1 MLFLQNKS
9 EEKPC
14 SIYFYINPFLHGAI
28 PHSQNEIKTRVFFSS
43 IQTYYLYR
51 GEASFQKHLDKDQ
64 LSWLHLA
71 LKILLFKNWLVWIQD
86 PFIKWT
92 WPFHRFKLPPTDMVF
107 SYHIYT
113 TTVCVCSL
121 CAKINYLNM
130 KQKKK
135 KNFFSTLNQKTR
147 DQSILF
153 SYFPSYTWNNFLL
166 YWNDLTFLGI
176 ISFLIID
183 FQNHPYFLLPK
194 KKFFFFRNNSFS
206 HTVLHILYI
215 YYSI

>member
-130 KQKKK
+130 KKKK
-135 KNFFSTLNQKTR
+135 KIFYTKSKNSR
-147 DQSILF
+147 SIY
-153 SYFPSYTWNNFLL
+153 SFLL
-166 YWNDLTFLGI
+166 L
-176 ISFLIID
+176 SFLYMKWFSIILKWFD
-183 FQNHPYFLLPK
+183 KLF
-194 KKFFFFRNNSFS
+194 
-206 HTVLHILYI
+206 
-215 YYSI
+215 

>member
-1 MLFLQNKS
+1 MDFESIFVHALFAKQKWRKALFNLLLHKSIPPWGNSQQPKWNKN
-9 EEKPC
+9 EG
-14 SIYFYINPFLHGAI
+14 IFFF
-28 PHSQNEIKTRVFFSS
+28 HSDIH
-43 IQTYYLYR
+43 YLYR
-51 GEASFQKHLDKDQ
+51 AEASFQKHLDKDQ

-130 KQKKK
+130 KQNKKK
-135 KNFFSTLNQKTR
+135 FLHKIQKLEINLFFS
-147 DQSILF
+147 
-153 SYFPSYTWNNFLL
+153 
-166 YWNDLTFLGI
+166 LTFLPI
-176 ISFLIID
+176 HEMIF
-183 FQNHPYFLLPK
+183 
-194 KKFFFFRNNSFS
+194 
-206 HTVLHILYI
+206 
-215 YYSI
+215 YYTEMIW